1 MVVRRILPWCSGHV
15 AIRKILR
22 GSGCMSPKGGYY
34 GVASS
39 SRHNI
44 DVEVAVEV
52 PRHVIALGIIPVIVG
67 LAVELRVTNID
78 L

>member
-1 MVVRRILPWCSGHV
+1 M
-15 AIRKILR
+15 
-22 GSGCMSPKGGYY
+22 
-34 GVASS
+34 ASS

-44 DVEVAVEV
+44 DMEVAVEV
-52 PRHVIALGIIPVIVG
+52 PRHVIALGITPIIVG